1 MEVNLIGFGAIGGV
15 FARELSKKGIKINA
29 FEEDEKIGFP
39 VHCSGLISKST
50 LEEIG
55 IKGLVIK
62 KFNKAHFHSSFQN
75 FSIFSKQG
83 MYLINRAKLEQ
94 ELAKEAEKNGTQIFL
109 GKRMLAKDI
118 KKLKGIVV
126 GCDGINSETAKAFS
140 LPPIKKF
147 VVTYKKFFYIK
158 KRVEGVHLFY
168 DVSKG
173 FFGWFIPYSNFAEV
187 GVGSFSNPKESFQKL
202 LNKEI
207 LREVLKKEKH
217 MPNHKVSALIP
228 MQLREKTYS
237 DRAILIGD
245 AAGHTKFATG
255 GGLAFGVRI
264 AKLASSIVFE
274 NLKNKKSLE
283 TYEKEWKR
291 RYLLDFKLHN
301 LLRISLTSP
310 LREVLF
316 LFARAFKTTSF
327 NPDAPWRLKSFKY

>member
-15 FARELSKKGIKINA
+15 FAKELSEKGIRINA
-29 FEEDEKIGFP
+29 FEEDEKIGYP

-50 LEEIG
+50 LKEIG
-55 IKGLVIK
+55 IKGIVIK
-62 KFNKAHFHSSFQN
+62 KFNKACFHSSFQS
-75 FSIFSKQG
+75 FSIISKQG
-83 MYLINRAKLEQ
+83 MYLIDRAKLEQ
-94 ELAKEAEKNGTQIFL
+94 KLAKEAEKNGTQIFL

-118 KKLKGIVV
+118 KKLKGIIV

-147 VVTYKKFFYIK
+147 VITYKKFFYMRK
-158 KRVEGVHLFY
+158 KVEELHLFY

-173 FFGWFIPYSNFAEV
+173 FFGWLIPYSNFAEV

-202 LNKEI
+202 LNKKMLKE
-207 LREVLKKEKH
+207 LLKKEKQ
-217 MPNHKVSALIP
+217 MPNHKTSALIP

-237 DRAILIGD
+237 DRAILIGN
-245 AAGHTKFATG
+245 AAGHIKFATG

-264 AKLASSIVFE
+264 AKLASDIVFE
-274 NLKNKKSLE
+274 SIKNGKKLE
-283 TYEKEWKR
+283 LYEKEWKK

-301 LLRISLTSP
+301 VLRIVLTSP

-316 LFARAFKTTSF
+316 LFARSLKTTGL
-327 NPDAPWRLKSFKY
+327 NPDAPWRLKNFKY